1 MKKTVPLTEPIQL
14 TEMQLE
20 IAPGIQYD
28 HNSKVLAGTLILSFP
43 GLKIGEQPLQPFS
56 APFVRENVDTTAIE
70 ATLQEV
76 MNAFDPVD
84 NPLAQTE
91 AQKAIVAQHKEMARK
106 QLEMQIAAQ
115 QAELAKLG

>member
-1 MKKTVPLTEPIQL
+1 M
-14 TEMQLE
+14 
-20 IAPGIQYD
+20 QYD

-43 GLKIGEQPLQPFS
+43 GLKIGDQTLQPFS
-56 APFVRENVDTTAIE
+56 APFVRENVETTAID

-76 MNAFDPVD
+76 MDAFDPET

-106 QLEMQIAAQ
+106 QLEAQ
-115 QAELAKLG
+115 QAQLQAELDKLK